1 MTKLPAGSWDTHCH
15 VFGPAADYPWAEP
28 RPYTPAEAPRETLFA
43 LHAKFGVDRAV
54 IVHPTCHGTDMRVT
68 LDAIAATGGRYRGI
82 ALVQPDISF
91 AELEALH
98 AGGIRGIRFNYTRRL
113 GEVPSPEL
121 LLGLSERIAPLGWHI
136 VLHFDPDDMPGFE
149 AIAGQLPVPYVIDH
163 MGRIRAERGI
173 DQEPFQALL
182 RMAADPKCWIKI
194 SAADRASSEDRG
206 YRDTVPFAHALIAAQ
221 PDRILWG
228 TDYPHPGVRLPVPE
242 EADLVE
248 LLHVFVPD
256 EALRHR
262 ILIDNPERLYGN

>member
-1 MTKLPAGSWDTHCH
+1 MTIRLPAGSWDTHCH

-28 RPYTPAEAPRETLFA
+28 RPYTPEEAPRETLFA
-43 LHAKFGVDRAV
+43 LHAKFGIERAV

-68 LDAIAATGGRYRGI
+68 LDAIAATEGRYRGI

-136 VLHFDPDDMPGFE
+136 VLHFDPDDIPGFE
-149 AIAGQLPVPYVIDH
+149 AIAGELPVPYVIDH
-163 MGRIRAERGI
+163 MGRIRAERGV

-182 RMAADPKCWIKI
+182 RMAADPNCWIKI
-194 SAADRASSEDRG
+194 SGADRASSEDRN
-206 YRDTVPFAHALIAAQ
+206 YRDTVPFAQALVAAQ

-228 TDYPHPGVRLPVPE
+228 TDFPHPGVRMPVD
-242 EADLVE
+242 EADLIE
-248 LLHVFVPD
+248 LLGVFVPD
-256 EALRHR
+256 EALRRR